1 MAKIQEMAT
10 VLEQTILAESVYS
23 MWLATNVA
31 KEAAAGQFVS
41 LYCGEGSR
49 LLPRPISI
57 CQIDTDRNAIRLVYR
72 LAGKGTKEFSKLQTD
87 EQVRILGPLGNGFP
101 LEGQHPIVI
110 GGGIGVPPMLELA
123 KQLKQD
129 STIVL
134 GYRDDQLFLKEQF
147 ESYGQVEIA
156 TDDGS
161 VGLHGTVVDV
171 LRQKNVTGDVIYACG
186 PKPMLAAVK
195 KFAEEK
201 GIKCYISMEERM
213 ACGIGAC
220 LGCVCQTKE
229 VDAHSHVHNARV
241 SARMVRYFWLRRW
254 NSNEYTG
261 KFSRGNLKKSSH
273 GGIRNLWIR
282 SRI

>member
-101 LEGQHPIVI
+101 LEGQHRWRYRRTSDVRIS
-110 GGGIGVPPMLELA
+110 
-123 KQLKQD
+123 K
-129 STIVL
+129 TIKT
-134 GYRDDQLFLKEQF
+134 GFNNH
-147 ESYGQVEIA
+147 S
-156 TDDGS
+156 
-161 VGLHGTVVDV
+161 GLSG
-171 LRQKNVTGDVIYACG
+171 
-186 PKPMLAAVK
+186 
-195 KFAEEK
+195 
-201 GIKCYISMEERM
+201 
-213 ACGIGAC
+213 
-220 LGCVCQTKE
+220 
-229 VDAHSHVHNARV
+229 
-241 SARMVRYFWLRRW
+241 
-254 NSNEYTG
+254 
-261 KFSRGNLKKSSH
+261 
-273 GGIRNLWIR
+273 
-282 SRI
+282 